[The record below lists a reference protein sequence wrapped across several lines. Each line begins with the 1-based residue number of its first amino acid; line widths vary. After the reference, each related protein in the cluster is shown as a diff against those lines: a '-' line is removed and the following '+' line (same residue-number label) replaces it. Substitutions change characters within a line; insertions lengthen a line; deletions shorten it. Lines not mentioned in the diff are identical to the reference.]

1 VASAVTSGAAKPLL
15 VSYNFYNSS
24 WPVASTTVQKGAG
37 AAIGFQDEIDD
48 AIAEL
53 FFARLYESW
62 QRSNWNLLVAYKEA
76 LKSLSEY
83 AVKMRGTGIVLW
95 SAASL
100 LPYVQSS
107 PSLTSPQTTSS
118 PESLLT
124 PSGLSDLATAIRVVV
139 ESCAKLNYSMLH
151 NNRPLFEKFEVKRQT
166 AGRLVN
172 VRVDVQLNTGAADAV
187 YSTTFDLSRDRPMVD
202 ISALARVSLTSDMAR
217 SLRESVYTSLF
228 VTVYWEDRL
237 VYSNTFRV
245 ALLPTDEWRDDDLNR
260 VWLPSFVLPRDPV
273 VAQIVDKAQKYLS
286 ALQDDAGAGFDGY
299 QGVLSPDIPITERC
313 QTIDQQV
320 RALWW
325 SLMQES
331 VRHWNSLCC

>member
-24 WPVASTTVQKGAG
+24 WPLASTTVQKGTG

-100 LPYVQSS
+100 LPYAQSS

-124 PSGLSDLATAIRVVV
+124 PSGPVWWVDGGGCYRNHIRKMKLEAISWTWMTAQT
-139 ESCAKLNYSMLH
+139 NFGG
-151 NNRPLFEKFEVKRQT
+151 LFT
-166 AGRLVN
+166 
-172 VRVDVQLNTGAADAV
+172 
-187 YSTTFDLSRDRPMVD
+187 Y
-202 ISALARVSLTSDMAR
+202 
-217 SLRESVYTSLF
+217 
-228 VTVYWEDRL
+228 
-237 VYSNTFRV
+237 
-245 ALLPTDEWRDDDLNR
+245 
-260 VWLPSFVLPRDPV
+260 
-273 VAQIVDKAQKYLS
+273 
-286 ALQDDAGAGFDGY
+286 
-299 QGVLSPDIPITERC
+299 
-313 QTIDQQV
+313 
-320 RALWW
+320 
-325 SLMQES
+325 
-331 VRHWNSLCC
+331 

>member
-1 VASAVTSGAAKPLL
+1 MP
-15 VSYNFYNSS
+15 
-24 WPVASTTVQKGAG
+24 
-37 AAIGFQDEIDD
+37 
-48 AIAEL
+48 
-53 FFARLYESW
+53 
-62 QRSNWNLLVAYKEA
+62 
-76 LKSLSEY
+76 
-83 AVKMRGTGIVLW
+83 
-95 SAASL
+95 
-100 LPYVQSS
+100 
-107 PSLTSPQTTSS
+107 
-118 PESLLT
+118 
-124 PSGLSDLATAIRVVV
+124 
-139 ESCAKLNYSMLH
+139 H

-166 AGRLVN
+166 ARRLVN

-217 SLRESVYTSLF
+217 SLRESVYTSLL

-245 ALLPTDEWRDDDLNR
+245 TLLPTDEWRDDDLNR

-286 ALQDDAGAGFDGY
+286 ALQDDAGTGFDGY

-331 VRHWNSLCC
+331 VRHWNSPCC